1 MVGLG
6 ASLGKYWRVTSYL
19 KEMIACTAATIF
31 WSLPSKIN
39 TLGFQKL
46 LFKFYTTYQKST
58 KLLRDLRIFT
68 EESDLVNQP
77 ARRVTG
83 PKWAATKI
91 ALKSYG
97 KYIAYFKER
106 PKGHSEVW
114 GFLKKWT
121 VARIVLNKLFN
132 GSIIAPSHHKRFKMK
147 ILQKRSMITHIN
159 NYIDDCTLFA
169 ISIDEQ
175 DFSQISWVKSY
186 VSG

>member
-6 ASLGKYWRVTSYL
+6 ASLEKYWRVTSYL

-91 ALKSYG
+91 ALKTYG

-106 PKGHSEVW
+106 PKGHSEV
-114 GFLKKWT
+114 
-121 VARIVLNKLFN
+121 
-132 GSIIAPSHHKRFKMK
+132 
-147 ILQKRSMITHIN
+147 
-159 NYIDDCTLFA
+159 
-169 ISIDEQ
+169 
-175 DFSQISWVKSY
+175 
-186 VSG
+186 